1 MTRKRP
7 AISCPASHT
16 VLRTGAA
23 AFLAFAAACGG
34 SGHANVVPDPDLA
47 ARAEPRELAVD
58 QQAKQALNRLTFG
71 PRPGEWND
79 VLHEGLDHWLT
90 RQLTPENYPDP
101 GGDSVLAAAP
111 VLALSIRELV
121 DSSPQQDVFVRRR
134 RRELGLADN
143 APYTLTAGD
152 SARSK
157 VMTDLGN
164 RRVQQYL
171 AARLQRAVVS
181 DHQLLEVMT
190 DFWENHFSVWRG
202 KMPTQFTLM
211 EYDRDVIRPHALG
224 KFRDLLGAVAH
235 SSAMLYYLDNYQ
247 STADSAHMPLP
258 SWLNLQKARTAA
270 DSTRIRGNLLKR
282 RGGLNENYGRELME
296 LHTLGVDGGYSQA
309 DVINV
314 ARALTGWTLQT
325 PREGGGFTF
334 NANAH
339 DAEPKVVLGHVLPAG
354 RGIEDG
360 EEVLDIVAR
369 HPSTAH
375 FIALKLVRH
384 FVADSAPPALVRR
397 AAEAFRSSD
406 GDIRQVMAVIVSSPE
421 FYTRAAVRAKVK
433 TPFELVASTYR
444 VMRAWPDSEGRV
456 VGTLNALGQQLY
468 GRLTPDGWPDN
479 ADSWMN
485 TGSVLARINF
495 GSNVAAGRIRNISL
509 AHWQPAAPIAGASLE
524 EQVDAVGAAL
534 LQGEMSPDTH
544 HVLVSGSNPIA
555 ERAGIAPA
563 ARAPT
568 MAEIVGL
575 ALGAP
580 EFQRR

>member
-1 MTRKRP
+1 MTRILP
-7 AISCPASHT
+7 AISRHASLT
-16 VLRTGAA
+16 VLRTGTAA
-23 AFLAFAAACGG
+23 LLAFAAACAG

-58 QQAKQALNRLTFG
+58 QQAKQALRRLTFG

-101 GGDSVLAAAP
+101 GADSVLAGAP

-143 APYTLTAGD
+143 APYTLTAED
-152 SARSK
+152 SARWKAMSA
-157 VMTDLGN
+157 LGN

-181 DHQLLEVMT
+181 DRQLLEVMT
-190 DFWENHFSVWRG
+190 DFWENHFSVFRG

-224 KFRDLLGAVAH
+224 TFRDLLGAVAH

-247 STADSAHMPLP
+247 STADSAHMPLS
-258 SWLNLQKARTAA
+258 SWLNLQKAHTAA

-296 LHTLGVDGGYSQA
+296 LHTLGVDGGYTQA

-314 ARALTGWTLQT
+314 ARALTGWSLQA
-325 PREGGGFTF
+325 PREGGGFIF
-334 NANAH
+334 NATAH
-339 DAEPKVVLGHVLPAG
+339 DAEPKLVLGHVLPAG
-354 RGIEDG
+354 RGVEDG
-360 EEVLDIVAR
+360 EEVLDIVAH

-384 FVADSAPPALVRR
+384 FVSDSAPPALVRR
-397 AAEAFRSSD
+397 AAEAFTSSD

-444 VMRAWPDSEGRV
+444 VMQAWPDSDGRV
-456 VGTLNALGQQLY
+456 LATLNQLGQQLF

-495 GSNVAAGRIRNISL
+495 GSNVAAGRVRNISV
-509 AHWQPAAPIAGASLE
+509 AHWLPGVPIAGAPLE
-524 EQVDAVGAAL
+524 EQVDGVGAAL

-544 HVLVSGSNPIA
+544 RVLVSGSNPIA
-555 ERAGIAPA
+555 ERAGAVPA
-563 ARAPT
+563 GRAPT
-568 MAEIVGL
+568 VAEIIGL